1 MFALGGIDTCKH
13 IIVSASLSAASLMHW
28 RSLTLKDRSSS
39 KVHRGHLC
47 RGDPNAGG
55 QDEFCPS
62 STGWPPFMRVN
73 PILGWTYADVWA
85 FLKAIQVP
93 YCSLYDQG
101 FTSLGSINNTRPNR

>member
-1 MFALGGIDTCKH
+1 MLEGCCNGDLLH
-13 IIVSASLSAASLMHW
+13 MEGQVLSKAHC
-28 RSLTLKDRSSS
+28 
-39 KVHRGHLC
+39 GHLC

-85 FLKAIQVP
+85 FLKATQVP